1 MTLKQAIEKAQ
12 EYGFV
17 MNGSRYSSSHLNIQ
31 IVLLDPSFWQCLGKA
46 MGWGEGRM
54 AISEYDGVSKN
65 PIYVQ
70 RDKFPVWIINWHRL
84 IDHLSE
90 GGTIEKYFESLTP

>member
-46 MGWGEGRM
+46 MGWYAGEYTQKAQDM
-54 AISEYDGVSKN
+54 IYQIFSENKS
-65 PIYVQ
+65 
-70 RDKFPVWIINWHRL
+70 
-84 IDHLSE
+84 
-90 GGTIEKYFESLTP
+90 IEKYFESLTP